1 MASTDSDCEEGL
13 ITEINVTPMVDVML
27 VLLIIF
33 MVTATYITKRAIEV
47 KLPEAATG
55 QDVSVT
61 TLAVVVAP
69 DGALLLNGDKVTLPE
84 VRTRVPALLKENP
97 GVQAV
102 VDGDKEVPYGR
113 VMEVIDTLRSLGV
126 KNFAASV
133 EHKVEE
139 PL

>member
-1 MASTDSDCEEGL
+1 MVSTDSEEQGSL

-33 MVTATYITKRAIEV
+33 MVTATYITQRAIEV
-47 KLPEAATG
+47 QLPEAATG
-55 QDVSVT
+55 QDVKVT
-61 TLAVVVAP
+61 TLAVIVAP
-69 DGALLLNGDKVTLPE
+69 DGALALNGENVTIGE
-84 VRTRVPALLKENP
+84 IRQRVPALLEENP

-133 EHKVEE
+133 DHKAEA
-139 PL
+139 PQ